1 VFVTDLDLKPMLT
14 REGLPSKNIDLVA
27 RLGLSQ
33 AEITGDEEHHHNNTH
48 NVENIVHVSFSFL
61 SRDRITVEPNAY
73 NITQRKRQAAVSLV
87 VLSSDEAQRDLK
99 FSDIIRIGVLYLVYA
114 CKPLL

>member
-1 VFVTDLDLKPMLT
+1 MPGVCNGSGSQTYADSRGIAVKKISTSS
-14 REGLPSKNIDLVA
+14 RGS
-27 RLGLSQ
+27 GLSQ

-61 SRDRITVEPNAY
+61 SRITVEPAL
-73 NITQRKRQAAVSLV
+73 LV
-87 VLSSDEAQRDLK
+87 VLSSDEVHWDLK
-99 FSDIIRIGVLYLVYA
+99 FSDIIWIGVLYLVYA